1 MSAVLETEVL
11 GLVYAQPAMPANLSH
26 SLCLPACIMD
36 TFMYSSLS
44 RPIGPP
50 RQPSYSIRLSH
61 LGRCRGLRRRHG
73 RVAMMLHLTPDNI
86 ILPDPA
92 SASLAV
98 AHALLV
104 SHLPSCAVQPSIQ
117 LCDIF
122 LLRNQPF
129 RPSLYS

>member
-1 MSAVLETEVL
+1 MAYRPLDSQDAQ
-11 GLVYAQPAMPANLSH
+11 YA
-26 SLCLPACIMD
+26 
-36 TFMYSSLS
+36 
-44 RPIGPP
+44 
-50 RQPSYSIRLSH
+50 SH

-73 RVAMMLHLTPDNI
+73 RVAMKLHLTPDNI
-86 ILPDPA
+86 ILPDPDRA
-92 SASLAV
+92 SASL

-104 SHLPSCAVQPSIQ
+104 SHVPSCAVQPSIQ

>member
-1 MSAVLETEVL
+1 
-11 GLVYAQPAMPANLSH
+11 
-26 SLCLPACIMD
+26 
-36 TFMYSSLS
+36 
-44 RPIGPP
+44 
-50 RQPSYSIRLSH
+50 
-61 LGRCRGLRRRHG
+61 
-73 RVAMMLHLTPDNI
+73 MLHLTPDNI

-98 AHALLV
+98 AHALFV

-117 LCDIF
+117 LCDNF

>member
-1 MSAVLETEVL
+1 MSTVLETEVL

-26 SLCLPACIMD
+26 SLTLSACLYHRYIHV
-36 TFMYSSLS
+36 L
-44 RPIGPP
+44 
-50 RQPSYSIRLSH
+50 SYSIRLSH

-117 LCDIF
+117 LCDNF